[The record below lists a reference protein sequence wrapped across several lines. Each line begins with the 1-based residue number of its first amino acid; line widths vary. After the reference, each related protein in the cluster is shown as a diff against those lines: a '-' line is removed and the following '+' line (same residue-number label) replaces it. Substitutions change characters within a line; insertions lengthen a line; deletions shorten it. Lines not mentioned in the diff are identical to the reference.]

1 MMMVKPNGYGWSA
14 AAATGLVDGG
24 YSDRAGRQDWW
35 LAQRAAVSQGQG
47 EVDDATNEVNEGET
61 TAQLALEDLD
71 FTDDISKIL
80 AEPKD
85 LAAATSSPK
94 GCGKSRKK
102 GRTSSSSSSGETT
115 AQLALEDLDFTDDIS
130 KILAELE
137 DLAAATSSPKG
148 CGKSRKKGRT
158 SSSSSSGWPWAMGTR
173 GYDDG

>member
-1 MMMVKPNGYGWSA
+1 MFGGIFGPSHFLAQARGTALFTISLPPSHYLYYNTYMMVKPNGYGWSA

-102 GRTSSSSSSGETT
+102 GRTSSSSSSG
-115 AQLALEDLDFTDDIS
+115 
-130 KILAELE
+130 
-137 DLAAATSSPKG
+137 
-148 CGKSRKKGRT
+148 
-158 SSSSSSGWPWAMGTR
+158 WPWVTGEQRRALCTKHKTLL
-173 GYDDG
+173 DTL